1 MDLYARVN
9 ILGGRAVRLPKG
21 DVAYA
26 ISLEADPIERAQS
39 WVKKGADRLHV
50 VDLDAAAFGEYRNR
64 DLIAELIQ
72 TVDVPVQIAGGVRST
87 PEVERLLDA
96 GAWRVVMGTVAIE
109 DQVLIWDL
117 CRDHPHKIV
126 VSLDVRPDEELAVRG
141 WTKNSGRYLEEV
153 LIELSS
159 AGVAGFMIH
168 EVARDALVD
177 PPNYA
182 ALRRALSIVDE
193 PVIAAGGVRG
203 LDDLNELLQL
213 EEEGKRLG
221 GIVVGREI
229 TEGRLTM
236 AQAIRAIQGLPID
249 EPGWWDV
256 CLPVENATE
265 SRAFYQRLG
274 FEPVDGD
281 PDQGWVIVSNGTL
294 RLGLYEGRSEVSLS
308 LRGRDVA
315 TVTDELAAQ
324 GVAIESGPEVMD
336 DGSTSAMVYDPDG
349 LAIYLET
356 TPGET
361 GPALRS
367 GAYRALTR
375 SE

>member
-203 LDDLNELLQL
+203 LEDLNELLQL

-324 GVAIESGPEVMD
+324 GVAIDSGPEVMD

-361 GPALRS
+361 GPA
-367 GAYRALTR
+367 
-375 SE
+375 